1 LNSTDVRSL
10 LARPLALTRAP
21 SVRQILFLS
30 GSLPYKP
37 AKLATSLPK
46 SGQYVTIVGQGETN
60 KKGAVPAKLE
70 KAQMK
75 VRELDHCDLG
85 KKERGLICLQATK
98 VKGKYNEACEGDSGG
113 PAYSSQGVVV
123 GVTSFGENKKCGL
136 NPWTVYSDVPYFTKW
151 IKQVIASGGKGGKEV
166 EEEGDYDYDEEEGED
181 GEDYDYEEDEE
192 EEDYDYDYEEEG
204 DYDYD

>member
-113 PAYSSQGVVV
+113 PRIRVRGSLS
-123 GVTSFGENKKCGL
+123 E
-136 NPWTVYSDVPYFTKW
+136 
-151 IKQVIASGGKGGKEV
+151 
-166 EEEGDYDYDEEEGED
+166 
-181 GEDYDYEEDEE
+181 
-192 EEDYDYDYEEEG
+192 
-204 DYDYD
+204 

>member
-1 LNSTDVRSL
+1 M
-10 LARPLALTRAP
+10 
-21 SVRQILFLS
+21 
-30 GSLPYKP
+30 
-37 AKLATSLPK
+37 
-46 SGQYVTIVGQGETN
+46 TIVGQGETN
-60 KKGAVPAKLE
+60 KKGVVPAKLE

-75 VRELDHCDLG
+75 VRELDYCDLG

-98 VKGKYNEACEGDSGG
+98 VKGGYNEACMGDSGG

-123 GVTSFGENKKCGL
+123 GVTSFGGNKKCGL

-181 GEDYDYEEDEE
+181 GEDYDYEEEE
-192 EEDYDYDYEEEG
+192 EEGEDYDYEEEEEEEG
-204 DYDYD
+204 EEEGDDYDYD